1 MSADAPK
8 NDKPCL
14 VDHHARLAVL
24 EQSIAREIGGVKEIM
39 DIRFA
44 AAKDAIQ
51 IKAVADK
58 EALDLQYGITEKH
71 LKDLNGEAERLRQM
85 QASYVPRE
93 VFESKHQQIS
103 DSIRALEIFQ
113 SNLIGK
119 MAIAGVF
126 GGAVASAVTAIVIK
140 WISQ

>member
-1 MSADAPK
+1 MSDGDPK

-24 EQSIAREIGGVKEIM
+24 EQSIAREIATVNQVM

-44 AAKDAIQ
+44 AAREAIQ

-58 EALDLQYGITEKH
+58 EALDLQYGITQKR
-71 LKDLNGEAERLRQM
+71 LSDLNGEAERLRQM

-93 VFESKHQQIS
+93 VFESKHDEQGRGL
-103 DSIRALEIFQ
+103 RALELWQ
-113 SNLIGK
+113 SNILGR
-119 MAIAGVF
+119 MAMVGIAGGLVSSIITTL
-126 GGAVASAVTAIVIK
+126 VVK